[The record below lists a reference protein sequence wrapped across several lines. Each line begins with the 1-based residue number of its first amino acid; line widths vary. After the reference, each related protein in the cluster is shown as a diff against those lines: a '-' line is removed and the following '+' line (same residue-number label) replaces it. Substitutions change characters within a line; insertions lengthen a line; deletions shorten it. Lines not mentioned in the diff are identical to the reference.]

1 MKSTKTTC
9 QRCYAASGPGSSAA
23 PAAQGPGALLP
34 ACSLQRARSQGWG
47 MARAPFAAM
56 MLFLRTSSDCDLF
69 SRFSPLLDAMVLTRG
84 SKTGVRRERCKATQ
98 HECGRD
104 GSAAGN
110 AHIKIRTRTALCVCT
125 WGGSCNPCP
134 RPQTAHINHLAHL
147 VALPA
152 KRVGAIL
159 RQVGCFISRIY
170 LNAKRRKNEHGHDA
184 PRPPA
189 RVHRWAAP
197 HFDDAPHGRRPTVG
211 RRPCGTSSPVLCGH
225 GWLLKIQ
232 TEFLACSSAP
242 TGSSRSQP
250 SGRFRSL
257 EAGGDGQMGL
267 TERLA
272 VRCRGVHC
280 SILLAPA
287 SRFSSTRQH

>member
-23 PAAQGPGALLP
+23 PAARGPGALLP

-98 HECGRD
+98 REFGGD

-125 WGGSCNPCP
+125 WGGICNPCP

-159 RQVGCFISRIY
+159 RKVGCFISRIY
-170 LNAKRRKNEHGHDA
+170 LNEKEEKTSMDMCTA
-184 PRPPA
+184 PTSESAP
-189 RVHRWAAP
+189 VHRAHQRECTA
-197 HFDDAPHGRRPTVG
+197 GRRPTLMMHRMGGAPLWGAAHAVHHLLCCVG
-211 RRPCGTSSPVLCGH
+211 
-225 GWLLKIQ
+225 
-232 TEFLACSSAP
+232 
-242 TGSSRSQP
+242 TG
-250 SGRFRSL
+250 GY
-257 EAGGDGQMGL
+257 
-267 TERLA
+267 
-272 VRCRGVHC
+272 
-280 SILLAPA
+280 
-287 SRFSSTRQH
+287 